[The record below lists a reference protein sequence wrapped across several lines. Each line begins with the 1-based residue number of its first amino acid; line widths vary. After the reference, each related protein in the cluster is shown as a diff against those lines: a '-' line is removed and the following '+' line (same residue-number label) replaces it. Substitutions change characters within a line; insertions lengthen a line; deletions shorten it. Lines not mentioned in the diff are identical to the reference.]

1 MERIT
6 SNTRAG
12 AHELGVCSIDSKDN
26 TRAQN
31 DIDTLIARQATA
43 HGPTFSPTSTRIHHL
58 TRDRLPNSANKYVKQ
73 ETVPRRPR
81 PSSGASRPPGSPRMD
96 PVELSKRVVSL
107 GDMAAFERIGI
118 AALGI
123 SMGPLRRALV
133 RAAVV
138 AIDDV
143 HERLVLQAVIHRE
156 RL

>member
-1 MERIT
+1 
-6 SNTRAG
+6 
-12 AHELGVCSIDSKDN
+12 
-26 TRAQN
+26 
-31 DIDTLIARQATA
+31 
-43 HGPTFSPTSTRIHHL
+43 
-58 TRDRLPNSANKYVKQ
+58 
-73 ETVPRRPR
+73 
-81 PSSGASRPPGSPRMD
+81 MD

-133 RAAVV
+133 RAAFV